1 MTSRPAELARQL
13 TEAHGTVADLVPG
26 QDALV
31 VVRMSVVAEIVEHLN
46 RLAEMEANDG
56 RL

>member
-31 VVRMSVVAEIVEHLN
+31 VVRMSVVAEIVKHLN

>member
-1 MTSRPAELARQL
+1 MSSRPAELARQL
-13 TEAHGTVADLVPG
+13 TEAYGTVADLVPG

-31 VVRMSVVAEIVEHLN
+31 VVRLSIVAEIVEHLH
-46 RLAEMEANDG
+46 RLGQMEENDG